1 LGRKTRGSI
10 FAALVKARR
19 LFQQPEW
26 IGFIVFPAFIIIIV
40 PALQMTPSTPV
51 ARHRARGHAK
61 QA

>member
-1 LGRKTRGSI
+1 
-10 FAALVKARR
+10 LVKARR